1 MGFLSTPTKYVRM
14 CSTSEIVETI
24 PREAVIDDDHHLPH
38 LRGHGNS
45 CEHVQQG

>member
-1 MGFLSTPTKYVRM
+1 MRSVSIPTKYVRM
-14 CSTSEIVETI
+14 CRTSEIVETI

-45 CEHVQQG
+45 REHVQQG